1 MSGSSYTR
9 AQFGSLQQG
18 ESDFQ
23 QIYSQLTSTIST
35 LDSQLRANLAQWDGQ
50 ARDAYYVAKAQWD
63 AAEAN
68 MAQVLT
74 NLRGVIGTAHEN
86 YTSTEAANANLW
98 NS

>member
-35 LDSQLRANLAQWDGQ
+35 LDSQLRANLAQWDGP
-50 ARDAYYVAKAQWD
+50 AREAYYVAKAQWD

>member
-9 AQFGSLQQG
+9 AQFASLQQG
-18 ESDFQ
+18 EGDFA

-35 LDSQLRANLAQWDGQ
+35 LDGQLRARLAEWDGQ

-86 YTSTEAANANLW
+86 YSTTEAANANLW
-98 NS
+98 NG